1 MKASDPVT
9 PPSWLRP
16 AVGFALLA
24 LIAVFAEPLMR
35 LLPSDH
41 ALQGWLD
48 PMRSAAIALAIFTGA
63 HLAHTLASVRLSQRR
78 KGKRPVPKVLLDLL
92 GVFLFALA
100 TLISLSLFFRQD
112 LSGILTGSGLVLAVL
127 GFAIRNVVAD
137 TLSGIALGIEAPFR
151 MGDWVRI
158 ETLAQGRVQEIGW
171 RTTRLVTADSTYVIL
186 PNSQISRQR
195 ITNFSAPRKEYRDH
209 AELTLPID
217 LAVAEAKELIRQA
230 LLGAESIVVRKPPEV
245 QVVQYGP
252 QGITYRVKYWVP
264 QHDREP
270 VCRNEVFSLID
281 AALRESG
288 IPLAQTVVAAPYSLQ
303 GSGRNEAA
311 Q

>member
-1 MKASDPVT
+1 M
-9 PPSWLRP
+9 
-16 AVGFALLA
+16 
-24 LIAVFAEPLMR
+24 
-35 LLPSDH
+35 
-41 ALQGWLD
+41 
-48 PMRSAAIALAIFTGA
+48 
-63 HLAHTLASVRLSQRR
+63 RLSQRR
-78 KGKRPVPKVLLDLL
+78 KGRRPVPKVLLDLL
-92 GVFLFALA
+92 RVFLFALA
-100 TLISLSLFFRQD
+100 TLIGLSLFFRQD

-151 MGDWVRI
+151 MGDWVRV

-171 RTTRLVTADSTYVIL
+171 RTTRLVTRDSTYVIL

-195 ITNFSAPRKEYRDH
+195 ITNFSAPRKVYRDH

-217 LAVAEAKELIRQA
+217 LPVAEAKELIRQA
-230 LLGAESIVVRKPPEV
+230 LAGAETVVEGKPPEV

-270 VCRNEVFSLID
+270 ECRNEVFSLVD
-281 AALRESG
+281 AALREGG
-288 IPLAQTVVAAPYSLQ
+288 IALAQTQMKSSCNLQEMVRDDAA
-303 GSGRNEAA
+303 
-311 Q
+311 

>member
-1 MKASDPVT
+1 MKALYPVT
-9 PPSWLRP
+9 TIPSWLRV
-16 AVGFALLA
+16 AAGFTLPV
-24 LIAVFAEPLMR
+24 LIAVFAEPLVQ
-35 LLPSDH
+35 LLPLDH

-48 PMRSAAIALAIFTGA
+48 PLRNAAIALAMFIGA
-63 HLAHTLASVRLSQRR
+63 HFAHALAAMQLSQRR
-78 KGKRPVPKVLLDLL
+78 KAGKPVPKVLLDLL
-92 GVFLFALA
+92 RVFLFVLA
-100 TLISLSLFFRQD
+100 TLICLSLFFRQD

-151 MGDWVRI
+151 MGDWVRV

-171 RTTRLVTADSTYVIL
+171 RTTRLVTRDSTYVIL

-195 ITNFSAPRKEYRDH
+195 ITNFSAPRKEYRGH

-217 LAVAEAKELIRQA
+217 LPVAEAKKLIRQA
-230 LLGAESIVVRKPPEV
+230 LAGAKSIVEGKPPEV

-270 VCRNEVFSLID
+270 ECRNEVFSLVD
-281 AALRESG
+281 ATLRESG
-288 IPLAQTVVAAPYSLQ
+288 ISLAQAQITSSCALQ
-303 GSGRNEAA
+303 EMGRDEAA
-311 Q
+311 